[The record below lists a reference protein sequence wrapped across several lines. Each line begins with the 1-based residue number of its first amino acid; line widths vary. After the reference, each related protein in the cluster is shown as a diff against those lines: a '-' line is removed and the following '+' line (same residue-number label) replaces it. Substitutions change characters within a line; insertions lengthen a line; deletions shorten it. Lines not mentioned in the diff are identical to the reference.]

1 MKNRRSKT
9 PTTPPESAV
18 DAAANRRRRL
28 EDHLIHTAEN
38 PKLNVKQREKAATAL
53 QRLLSASQPKPP
65 EDRKKKISRFQQ
77 VKAEAL
83 ASLKGSK
90 WEGLLP
96 LPDKWDGE
104 NEGIIDEDKD
114 DES

>member
-1 MKNRRSKT
+1 MKNRRSK
-9 PTTPPESAV
+9 PSTTPPESAV

-65 EDRKKKISRFQQ
+65 EDRKKKISKFQQ
-77 VKAEAL
+77 VKADAL
-83 ASLKGSK
+83 AAVKESK
-90 WEGLLP
+90 WQELLP
-96 LPDKWDGE
+96 LPEKWDGE
-104 NEGIIDEDKD
+104 DEGIVDEDKD